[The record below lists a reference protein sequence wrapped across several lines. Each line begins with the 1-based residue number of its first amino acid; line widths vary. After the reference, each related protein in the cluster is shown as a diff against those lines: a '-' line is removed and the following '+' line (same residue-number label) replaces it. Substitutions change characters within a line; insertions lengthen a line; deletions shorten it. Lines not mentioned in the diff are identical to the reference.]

1 MNYLHAMI
9 SSVQQAKAKQEERA
23 IKIIMDPSQKGTE
36 PNPDDDKTPQDST
49 SPIVS
54 NIIVSHIPSKISVAS
69 SEGTTTDYSVASS
82 LSDSIVASSSRK
94 ADDETS
100 SAVLEPGKTP
110 SSTRPLSSAQDSRL
124 ESTQRG
130 GESGDSAHPVNY
142 GCNDNTTTQRQ
153 AESNITKDSTHPG
166 TSFKDASIESR
177 QQCSEDER
185 ILTDADNGAANYVGK
200 RRVSFH
206 DEDEMHYGALSTAAI
221 QGPSKKPRI
230 EKKQVPVVSFKS
242 KKSQKPLPI
251 APAPS
256 KILLLSRPGDNV
268 VLSPLHTYIRQHIE
282 VFTATEVEISQPAPG
297 RKNPIQLGQVGLRCI
312 HCRHL
317 PVRERV
323 KRAVCY
329 PSSVGRVYHS
339 VSDMKFDHFSHCQCL
354 PVEVKKT
361 LSTFKDEASAVKS
374 EKKKCSASGSKASR
388 KQSASSTAQY
398 YHDSARQMGMVDGP
412 LGVFMVGHNTKRKDV
427 SASSLA
433 ECVKRHS
440 AAVGDAA
447 ARQVS
452 LGSTTAGATTTS
464 QEPNSD
470 QSPSLAANSGPLFLP
485 FPVDPT
491 IMNELALG
499 HKLYQHA
506 LSQQAVSPFFLAMVA
521 NHANMIAA
529 KAASSFQQPIAPP
542 VAPPSAAVAGTKPTA
557 SGPDD
562 KIMLATVKDSEHLNS
577 LHCFVRRHIEVFAAD
592 DRDVSSPS
600 PGRKQRVHLGQ
611 VGIRCIHCVKLPL
624 KDRVKRSVCYP
635 PSLGGLYHAVSNM
648 KFDHFGNCRG
658 LPASARD
665 EFAALRATV
674 GRKSV
679 NSSSR
684 SSSNANS
691 TAQYYHDSALQLGLV
706 DTDVGIR
713 FKKDLSTK
721 IPPGPKQARKT
732 TSKCSPKPV
741 RAEKQDEESID
752 GISALMIAAT
762 DPKVREAYEKTK

>member
-1 MNYLHAMI
+1 
-9 SSVQQAKAKQEERA
+9 
-23 IKIIMDPSQKGTE
+23 
-36 PNPDDDKTPQDST
+36 
-49 SPIVS
+49 
-54 NIIVSHIPSKISVAS
+54 
-69 SEGTTTDYSVASS
+69 
-82 LSDSIVASSSRK
+82 
-94 ADDETS
+94 
-100 SAVLEPGKTP
+100 
-110 SSTRPLSSAQDSRL
+110 
-124 ESTQRG
+124 
-130 GESGDSAHPVNY
+130 
-142 GCNDNTTTQRQ
+142 
-153 AESNITKDSTHPG
+153 
-166 TSFKDASIESR
+166 
-177 QQCSEDER
+177 
-185 ILTDADNGAANYVGK
+185 
-200 RRVSFH
+200 
-206 DEDEMHYGALSTAAI
+206 
-221 QGPSKKPRI
+221 
-230 EKKQVPVVSFKS
+230 
-242 KKSQKPLPI
+242 
-251 APAPS
+251 
-256 KILLLSRPGDNV
+256 
-268 VLSPLHTYIRQHIE
+268 
-282 VFTATEVEISQPAPG
+282 
-297 RKNPIQLGQVGLRCI
+297 
-312 HCRHL
+312 
-317 PVRERV
+317 
-323 KRAVCY
+323 
-329 PSSVGRVYHS
+329 
-339 VSDMKFDHFSHCQCL
+339 MKFDHFSHCQCL

-374 EKKKCSASGSKASR
+374 EKKKCLASGSKASR

-412 LGVFMVGHNTKRKDV
+412 LGVFMVGHSTQRNHV
-427 SASSLA
+427 STSSPA
-433 ECVKRHS
+433 ECVERHS
-440 AAVGDAA
+440 AAVGAAA

-452 LGSTTAGATTTS
+452 LGSTTAGATTN
-464 QEPNSD
+464 QVPNSD

-506 LSQQAVSPFFLAMVA
+506 LSQQTVSPFFLAMMA

-542 VAPPSAAVAGTKPTA
+542 VAPPTAAGAGTKPPA

-562 KIMLATVKDSEHLNS
+562 KIMLATVNDSEHLNS

-635 PSLGGLYHAVSNM
+635 PSLGKYDWNLKMGASDHLFSRVQLNHLCDYIGGLYHAVSNM

-658 LPASARD
+658 LPSSARA

-674 GRKSV
+674 GRKSA

-706 DTDVGIR
+706 DTDAGIR
-713 FKKDLSTK
+713 FNKHLGAK
-721 IPPGPKQARKT
+721 IPPGPKHAKKT
-732 TSKCSPKPV
+732 SSKCSPKPV

-752 GISALMIAAT
+752 GIAALMIAAT